1 MLVEMN
7 FALFKTRRAKNDYAY
22 VTFDIHLWISK
33 FFVSGSV
40 GNDLRNKSLEFKIAK
55 PPTFN

>member
-1 MLVEMN
+1 MN

-22 VTFDIHLWISK
+22 VTFDIHLWITK

-40 GNDLRNKSLEFKIAK
+40 GNYLRNKSLEFKIAK

>member
-1 MLVEMN
+1 MIIFLS
-7 FALFKTRRAKNDYAY
+7 

-33 FFVSGSV
+33 FFASGSV

-55 PPTFN
+55 PPDFN